1 MAEVLKKETLFN
13 PEIVSDLINK
23 VKGESVLAKLTN
35 QEAIPF
41 NGNEYFTFDFE
52 NEIDIVGESGAKSHG
67 GIKIEPV
74 TVIPLKVEYGA
85 RVSDEF
91 MYASE
96 EKQLEILRQFNEG
109 YAKKL
114 AKGLDIMAFSGT
126 NPRTKTKSD
135 IINGNSFAEKVTQ
148 TVSFDAA
155 KADDVLEDATQLVAG
170 ADGEVSGA
178 ALSIIYG
185 GALAKI
191 ENGVGVAMYPEFK
204 FGGNPGAIGALPVE
218 VSKNVSINSKLEGVV
233 GDFKN
238 MFRYGITKQIPLTV
252 IPYGDPD
259 NTGRDLAGHNEVY
272 LRAETYLGWGILDAD
287 SFAKIEKA
295 DETTE

>member
-96 EKQLEILRQFNEG
+96 EKQLEILKQFNEG

-295 DETTE
+295 E